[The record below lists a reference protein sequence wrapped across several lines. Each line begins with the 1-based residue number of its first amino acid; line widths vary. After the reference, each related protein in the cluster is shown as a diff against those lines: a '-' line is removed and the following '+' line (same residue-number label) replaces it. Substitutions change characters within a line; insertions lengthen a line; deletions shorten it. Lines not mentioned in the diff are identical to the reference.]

1 MIPITE
7 KATSVAVNIKKPLD
21 LPFIVIKVKPIRSD
35 LLTKLFEEATLYM
48 LAF

>member
-7 KATSVAVNIKKPLD
+7 RATSVAVNIKKPLD
-21 LPFIVIKVKPIRSD
+21 FPFIVVKVELIRSD

-48 LAF
+48 LVS